1 MDQKTWLWRKKSS
14 EKTIIAADNTDLSSK
29 ENEEVQALVADKE
42 ELEKNLKRLNNK
54 LTSALSDCN
63 AKDELVKKQTKVAQE
78 VMEGLKKAEAEV
90 LSMKQD
96 LDEALQQ
103 RLVYEERVVHLDGAL
118 KECMQQL
125 RFVREEQG
133 QRIHDAVMKASKEFE
148 KERLVLEE
156 QLSETSKRLAKAEA
170 ENSHVNKSIFAR
182 ENLIEDLKRQLN
194 QAETDHCALMNR
206 LESTEND
213 NTSLKYE
220 VRVLEK
226 ELEIRNEEREF
237 NCRTADASHK
247 QHLESVKKIAMLE
260 SECQRLRLLVRKRL
274 PGPAA
279 LAKMKN
285 EVDMLGRD
293 SFEIRRSKLSS
304 TSSVVESSVDTSP
317 ETPIRRIN
325 TLNEQLYTMEEENK
339 TLKESLNRK
348 MNELQF
354 SRVMLSRTASKLL
367 QLQSQI
373 EESSKAHITV
383 EQLRSYLTSHEFSLA
398 SMSDAGSDDKASC
411 AESWASALISE
422 LEHFRSRKEKEPLS
436 CKSVGAS
443 DIDLMDD
450 FVEME
455 KLAVVSVER
464 GTEISSASFKAV
476 SEINGFSETG
486 TKETTPEVEGKEIIP
501 VSDHISTATSETI
514 PKVVG
519 MEIIPVSDHISDLPK
534 SNKKTCSIDIL
545 TGNSPGWLQD
555 VVKMVLEQTHVTHKS
570 SDDILDD
577 IRVALRYVN
586 NPDLFDFDS
595 SKDSG
600 HIDTQDPPQCIHCIS
615 CSNNSLVASGDENN
629 TGILSIKRITLQSQE
644 DLSKSIGKIIEIV
657 ERICLPSVDYDSS
670 DPLHE
675 GDGDI
680 VSYKNVGMPTGY
692 MVRVFQWKTSEL
704 SNVLRKFLHVC
715 YDLLS
720 GKTDYGNF
728 AKELTILLDWIM
740 NHCFS
745 LQDVSSMKDAIK
757 KQFDWDE
764 TQSEGET
771 ENEISHFAEEDKLQ
785 FPRENSSSLPQVTTL
800 DGHDLQNGEIYCKE
814 KEELTNIKDKLISAE
829 SQKEVLEG
837 KLQSATDRIESLM
850 NQLQESDKTI
860 DSLRLEIHSFKE
872 SNGKLE
878 NEIRN
883 QKLIIS
889 NPDAQHSEEELKEAR
904 NKVLALEVEL
914 EKKNSNCK
922 ELEAKCIELQFQLE
936 SMSKE
941 CSNHDIIEK
950 DKPLHNDWEI
960 TAASEKL
967 AECQETILN
976 LGKQLK
982 AMAAP
987 KDASLFDNV
996 IAAQFKANT
1005 NTAATTTTNVDPSL
1019 APPKFMKVKSRSL
1032 LDQMLAD
1039 DTKAKVPKGSNDN
1052 SNPITI
1058 PGVLEPLEK
1067 ILVLNGVKDHEDRTT
1082 DNSLAIV
1089 PAKKPGS
1096 GSSLYAI
1103 SFKSEDRRDGRGMI
1117 GKINPSQLQKTL
1129 PWACNPKRSKDC
1141 SLEENLKEFV
1151 GQAPS
1156 IRQQESVME

>member
-14 EKTIIAADNTDLSSK
+14 EKIIIAADSTNLTSK

-42 ELEKNLKRLNNK
+42 ELEKDLKRLNER
-54 LTSALSDCN
+54 LASALSDCN
-63 AKDELVKKQTKVAQE
+63 AKDELVKKQTKVVQE
-78 VMEGLKKAEAEV
+78 AMAGWKKGEAEV

-103 RLVYEERVVHLDGAL
+103 RMVYEERVAHLDGAL

-148 KERLVLEE
+148 KERIALEE
-156 QLSETSKRLAKAEA
+156 QLSETSKRLAKAEI
-170 ENSHVNKSIFAR
+170 ENSHLNKSIFAR
-182 ENLIEDLKRQLN
+182 ENLIEDLKRQLT
-194 QAETDHCALMNR
+194 QAEADHSALMIR
-206 LESTEND
+206 LESTEKD

-237 NCRTADASHK
+237 NRRTADASHK
-247 QHLESVKKIAMLE
+247 QHLDSVKKIAKLE

-285 EVDMLGRD
+285 EVEMLGRD
-293 SFEIRRSKLSS
+293 SFEMRRSKLCA
-304 TSSVVESSVDTSP
+304 TSFMVEPAVDNSP

-325 TLNEQLYTMEEENK
+325 TLTEQLCAVEEENK

-367 QLQSQI
+367 QLESQI
-373 EESSKAHITV
+373 EESSKGHLTV
-383 EQLRSYLTSHEFSLA
+383 EQPKSNLASHEFSLG

-422 LEHFRSRKEKEPLS
+422 LEHFRSGKQKESLS
-436 CKSVGAS
+436 CRSVGAS
-443 DIDLMDD
+443 DINLMDD

-455 KLAVVSVER
+455 KLAVVSVEKA
-464 GTEISSASFKAV
+464 TEISSDSLKAV
-476 SEINGFSETG
+476 NEINGFSETV

-501 VSDHISTATSETI
+501 VSDHILTGTSETT
-514 PKVVG
+514 PEVVG
-519 MEIIPVSDHISDLPK
+519 VEIIPVSDHISDLSK
-534 SNKKTCSIDIL
+534 SNKKTCSINIFK
-545 TGNSPGWLQD
+545 GNIPGWLQD
-555 VVKMVLEQTHVTHKS
+555 VVKMVLEQNHVTHKS
-570 SDDILDD
+570 PDDILED
-577 IRVALRYVN
+577 IRVALRHVN
-586 NPDLFDFDS
+586 NPDLCEFDS
-595 SKDSG
+595 CKGSG
-600 HIDTQDPPQCIHCIS
+600 HIDTWDPPQCIHCIS
-615 CSNNSLVASGDENN
+615 WNHSNNCLVVDPTGDENN
-629 TGILSIKRITLQSQE
+629 ADISSIKRIQPQSQE

-657 ERICLPSVDYDSS
+657 ERISLPAVDCDSS
-670 DPLHE
+670 DPLCK

-680 VSYKNVGMPTGY
+680 LSYKNLGMPTGY

-704 SNVLRKFLHVC
+704 SNVVQQFLHVC
-715 YDLLS
+715 YDLLN
-720 GKTDYGNF
+720 GKTDYENF
-728 AKELTILLDWIM
+728 AKELTTALDWIM

-764 TQSEGET
+764 TRSEGET
-771 ENEISHFAEEDKLQ
+771 ENEMISHYAEEDKLHL
-785 FPRENSSSLPQVTTL
+785 PREHLSSLPQVTTS
-800 DGHDLQNGEIYCKE
+800 DGHDLQNGEMYYNE
-814 KEELTNIKDKLISAE
+814 KAELTNIKDKLISTE

-837 KLQSATDRIESLM
+837 RLQSATDRIESLM
-850 NQLQESDKTI
+850 NQLKESEQTI
-860 DSLRLEIHSFKE
+860 GSLRLEIKSFKE
-872 SNGKLE
+872 SNGNLE

-889 NPDAQHSEEELKEAR
+889 NLDAQHTEAELKEAHQ
-904 NKVLALEVEL
+904 KVLTLEVEL
-914 EKKNSNCK
+914 ENKNRNCE
-922 ELEAKCIELQFQLE
+922 ELEAKCLELQLQLG

-941 CSNHDIIEK
+941 CSNHDINEK
-950 DKPLHNDWEI
+950 DKPLRNDWEI

-982 AMAAP
+982 AMATP

-996 IAAQFKANT
+996 IAAQFDTIT
-1005 NTAATTTTNVDPSL
+1005 NTATAPNTTVNVDPSP
-1019 APPKFMKVKSRSL
+1019 APPKLVKVKNRSL

-1039 DTKAKVPKGSNDN
+1039 DTNAKVPKASDGN

-1058 PGVLEPLEK
+1058 PGVIEPLEK
-1067 ILVLNGVKDHEDRTT
+1067 ILVLNGVKDQEDSSTV
-1082 DNSLAIV
+1082 NSLAIV

-1096 GSSLYAI
+1096 GSLWRKLLWRKK
-1103 SFKSEDRRDGRGMI
+1103 KSANM
-1117 GKINPSQLQKTL
+1117 KTPL
-1129 PWACNPKRSKDC
+1129 
-1141 SLEENLKEFV
+1141 
-1151 GQAPS
+1151 
-1156 IRQQESVME
+1156 

>member
-42 ELEKNLKRLNNK
+42 ELEKDLKRLNTK
-54 LTSALSDCN
+54 LNSALSDSN
-63 AKDELVKKQTKVAQE
+63 AKDELVKKQTKFAQE
-78 VMEGLKKAEAEV
+78 AMAGLKKADAEV

-103 RLVYEERVVHLDGAL
+103 RLVYEERVAHLDGAL

-148 KERLVLEE
+148 RERIVLEE
-156 QLSETSKRLAKAEA
+156 QLSETSKRLAKAEV
-170 ENSHVNKSIFAR
+170 ENSHLNKSIFAR
-182 ENLIEDLKRQLN
+182 ENLIEDLKSQLT
-194 QAETDHCALMNR
+194 QAEADHSALMNR

-237 NCRTADASHK
+237 NRRTADVSHK
-247 QHLESVKKIAMLE
+247 QHLESIKKIAKLE

-325 TLNEQLYTMEEENK
+325 TLTEKLCAMEEENK
-339 TLKESLNRK
+339 TLKESLDRK

-367 QLQSQI
+367 QLESQT
-373 EESSKAHITV
+373 EESSKALVTV
-383 EQLRSYLTSHEFSLA
+383 EQPRSYLTSHEFSLA

-422 LEHFRSRKEKEPLS
+422 LEHFRSGKEKEPLS

-455 KLAVVSVER
+455 KLAVVSVEKA
-464 GTEISSASFKAV
+464 TEISSASLKAI
-476 SEINGFSETG
+476 SEINGFSGIE

-501 VSDHISTATSETI
+501 VSDHISTATNETTSE
-514 PKVVG
+514 VVG
-519 MEIIPVSDHISDLPK
+519 MEIIPVSDQISDLSK
-534 SNKKTCSIDIL
+534 SNKKTCSIDIF
-545 TGNSPGWLQD
+545 TGNIPGWLQD
-555 VVKMVLEQTHVTHKS
+555 VVKMVLEQNHVTNKS

-586 NPDLFDFDS
+586 NPDLCDFDS
-595 SKDSG
+595 SKGSG

-615 CSNNSLVASGDENN
+615 CSKNSLVVNPSGDENN
-629 TGILSIKRITLQSQE
+629 ADISPIKRIESQSQE

-657 ERICLPSVDYDSS
+657 ERISLPAVDYDSS
-670 DPLHE
+670 DPLDK

-680 VSYKNVGMPTGY
+680 ISYKNVGMPTGY
-692 MVRVFQWKTSEL
+692 M
-704 SNVLRKFLHVC
+704 
-715 YDLLS
+715 
-720 GKTDYGNF
+720 
-728 AKELTILLDWIM
+728 
-740 NHCFS
+740 
-745 LQDVSSMKDAIK
+745 DVSSMKDAIK

-764 TQSEGET
+764 TRSEGET
-771 ENEISHFAEEDKLQ
+771 ENEISHFAEEDKLHLL
-785 FPRENSSSLPQVTTL
+785 RGSLSTLPQVTTL
-800 DGHDLQNGEIYCKE
+800 DGHDLQNGEIYYKE
-814 KEELTNIKDKLISAE
+814 KEELTNKEKLISAE

-837 KLQSATDRIESLM
+837 KIQSATDRIKSLM
-850 NQLQESDKTI
+850 NQLQESEKII
-860 DSLRLEIHSFKE
+860 DSLRLEIQSYKE

-883 QKLIIS
+883 QQVIIS
-889 NPDAQHSEEELKEAR
+889 NLEEHHTEEELKEAC

-922 ELEAKCIELQFQLE
+922 ELEAKCTELQVQLE

-941 CSNHDIIEK
+941 CSNNDINEK
-950 DKPLHNDWEI
+950 DKALCNDWEI

-982 AMAAP
+982 AMAVP

-996 IAAQFKANT
+996 VATQFDANT
-1005 NTAATTTTNVDPSL
+1005 NTATTTTLTTANVNPSP

-1039 DTKAKVPKGSNDN
+1039 DTKAKVPKASDGNA
-1052 SNPITI
+1052 NPITI
-1058 PGVLEPLEK
+1058 PGVIEPLEK
-1067 ILVLNGVKDHEDRTT
+1067 ILVLNRVNDHEDRTT
-1082 DNSLAIV
+1082 DKSLAIV

-1096 GSSLYAI
+1096 GSLWRKLLRRRKKSAI
-1103 SFKSEDRRDGRGMI
+1103 L
-1117 GKINPSQLQKTL
+1117 KI
-1129 PWACNPKRSKDC
+1129 
-1141 SLEENLKEFV
+1141 
-1151 GQAPS
+1151 
-1156 IRQQESVME
+1156 SV